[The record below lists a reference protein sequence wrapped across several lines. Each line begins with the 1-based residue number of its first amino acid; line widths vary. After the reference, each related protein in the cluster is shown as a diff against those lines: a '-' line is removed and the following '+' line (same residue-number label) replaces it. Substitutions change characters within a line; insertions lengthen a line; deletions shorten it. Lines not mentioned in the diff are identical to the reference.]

1 MGQYRVV
8 LTRIAAKE
16 LKFIK
21 HAKLDKKVRQLLD
34 SLSEN
39 PYDDSSDFEALKG
52 DLKGLY
58 SKRINHQHRLVYE
71 ILKDEKVV
79 KVISLWNHY

>member
-8 LTRIAAKE
+8 LTRTAAKE

-21 HAKLDKKVRQLLD
+21 HAGLDKKVRHLLET
-34 SLSEN
+34 LSDD
-39 PYDDSSDFEALKG
+39 PYDDSAGFEALKG
-52 DLKGLY
+52 GLKGLY
-58 SKRINHQHRLVYE
+58 SKRINYQHRLVYE
-71 ILKDEKVV
+71 ILKEEKTV